1 MRTARKGT
9 VEMPAFMRQ
18 LVKETE
24 KRVSSFFK
32 GGRGGAAEGEQ
43 PGEGE
48 KEEVIPSPYLDRPVL
63 DKLAEE
69 GCARWG
75 LTYALGSMQGWRA
88 NMEDF
93 HNCVPQLGGELADW
107 SFFAVFDGHA
117 GSTVAQYCSQHLLGH
132 ILATGERYETERN
145 EYKRSEMWI
154 VVIFYWEIHLAI
166 YWADAERSLLLFI
179 IMIIYHFPLR
189 SVNIYP
195 VLCNDVFPWDEKIVL
210 QCVCVQTGGIGAEDD
225 PERVKGAIVDGFLQ
239 TDKHL
244 LTVARREG
252 WERGGTTVVATL
264 ISPYYIYFANCGDSR
279 AMLCRSGQVCFS
291 TEDHKPYCP
300 LEKERIES
308 AGGSVTIQRINGSLA
323 VSRALG
329 DFSYKG
335 AENRTPCQQMVSPE
349 PEVCVVERSP
359 ADEFLVLAC
368 DGVWDTISNE
378 ELCAFIH
385 NRLRVC
391 TDLRDVCTQVID
403 LCLYKVRT
411 CCFTPACASSKPKHN
426 KQSHPAPYRCRQA
439 QWFEWQILLTD

>member
-1 MRTARKGT
+1 MRTARKGS
-9 VEMPAFMRQ
+9 VEMPAFVRQ

-32 GGRGGAAEGEQ
+32 GGRGGAGEGEQ

-48 KEEVIPSPYLDRPVL
+48 GEEVMPSPYLDRPVL
-63 DKLAEE
+63 DKLTEE
-69 GCARWG
+69 GCSRWG

-117 GSTVAQYCSQHLLGH
+117 GSSVAQYCSQQLLSQ
-132 ILATGERYETERN
+132 ILATGG
-145 EYKRSEMWI
+145 MG
-154 VVIFYWEIHLAI
+154 
-166 YWADAERSLLLFI
+166 
-179 IMIIYHFPLR
+179 P
-189 SVNIYP
+189 
-195 VLCNDVFPWDEKIVL
+195 
-210 QCVCVQTGGIGAEDD
+210 EDD
-225 PERVKGAIVDGFLQ
+225 PERVRGGIIEGFLQ

-244 LTVARREG
+244 HTVARREG

-264 ISPYYIYFANCGDSR
+264 ISPCYIYFANCGDSR

-300 LEKERIES
+300 LERERIES
-308 AGGSVTIQRINGSLA
+308 AGGSVSLQRINGSLA

-335 AENRTPCQQMVSPE
+335 AENRSAGQQMVSPE

-368 DGVWDTISNE
+368 DGVWDTITNE

-385 NRLRVC
+385 SRLRVC
-391 TDLRDVCTQVID
+391 TDLRDVCAQVID
-403 LCLYKVRT
+403 LCLYKG
-411 CCFTPACASSKPKHN
+411 SLDNISI
-426 KQSHPAPYRCRQA
+426 
-439 QWFEWQILLTD
+439 ILLCFPGAPQLSAEALHQEAELEDLLESKVAEIYEELCARGEEPDLLSVLTVLASTVIPGLPPGGGIQSKRNCIISAYYQQREMHKPTLPNDLGASREAQLGSMDRL

>member
-1 MRTARKGT
+1 MRTARKGN
-9 VEMPAFMRQ
+9 VEMPAFVRQ

-32 GGRGGAAEGEQ
+32 GGRGGESDGEQ
-43 PGEGE
+43 MGEGE

-63 DKLAEE
+63 EKLTQE

-132 ILATGERYETERN
+132 ILATGGVGPEDN
-145 EYKRSEMWI
+145 
-154 VVIFYWEIHLAI
+154 
-166 YWADAERSLLLFI
+166 
-179 IMIIYHFPLR
+179 P
-189 SVNIYP
+189 
-195 VLCNDVFPWDEKIVL
+195 EK
-210 QCVCVQTGGIGAEDD
+210 
-225 PERVKGAIVDGFLQ
+225 VKGAIIDGFLQ

-244 LTVARREG
+244 HSVARREG
-252 WERGGTTVVATL
+252 WERGGTTVVSTL
-264 ISPYYIYFANCGDSR
+264 ISPYYIYFGNCGDSR
-279 AMLCRSGQVCFS
+279 AVLCRSGQVCFS

-308 AGGSVTIQRINGSLA
+308 AGGSVSLQRINGSLA

-335 AENRTPCQQMVSPE
+335 VENRTPSQQMVSPE

-359 ADEFLVLAC
+359 MDEFLVLAC

-378 ELCAFIH
+378 ELCAFVH
-385 NRLRVC
+385 NRLQVC

-403 LCLYKVRT
+403 LCLYKG
-411 CCFTPACASSKPKHN
+411 SLDNISI
-426 KQSHPAPYRCRQA
+426 
-439 QWFEWQILLTD
+439 ILLCFPGAPQLSAEALHQEAELEDLLESKVAEIYDELSASGEEPDLLSVLTVLASTVIPGLPPGGGIQSKRNCIISAYYNQRETHKPAAPNALGS

>member
-1 MRTARKGT
+1 MRTARKGS
-9 VEMPAFMRQ
+9 VEMPAFVRQ

-32 GGRGGAAEGEQ
+32 GSRGGAAEGEQ

-63 DKLAEE
+63 DKLTEE

-93 HNCVPQLGGELADW
+93 HNCVPQLGGELPDW
-107 SFFAVFDGHA
+107 SFYAVFDGHA
-117 GSTVAQYCSQHLLGH
+117 GSTVAQHCSQHLLGH
-132 ILATGERYETERN
+132 ILATG
-145 EYKRSEMWI
+145 
-154 VVIFYWEIHLAI
+154 
-166 YWADAERSLLLFI
+166 
-179 IMIIYHFPLR
+179 P
-189 SVNIYP
+189 
-195 VLCNDVFPWDEKIVL
+195 
-210 QCVCVQTGGIGAEDD
+210 EDNPD
-225 PERVKGAIVDGFLQ
+225 RVKGAIIEGFLQ

-244 LTVARREG
+244 HSVARREG

-279 AMLCRSGQVCFS
+279 AMLCRSGQNQRL
-291 TEDHKPYCP
+291 P
-300 LEKERIES
+300 
-308 AGGSVTIQRINGSLA
+308 GSFPCS
-323 VSRALG
+323 G

-335 AENRTPCQQMVSPE
+335 AENRTPSQQMVSPE

-403 LCLYKVRT
+403 LCLYKG
-411 CCFTPACASSKPKHN
+411 SLDNISI
-426 KQSHPAPYRCRQA
+426 
-439 QWFEWQILLTD
+439 ILLCFPGAPQLSAEALHQEAELEDLLESKVAEIYDELCSRGEDPDLLSVLTVLASTVIPGLPPGGGIQSKRNCIISAYYQQRETHKPTVPNGLGAS

>member
-1 MRTARKGT
+1 MRTARKGN
-9 VEMPAFMRQ
+9 VEMPAFVRQ

-32 GGRGGAAEGEQ
+32 GGRGGASDGEQ
-43 PGEGE
+43 RGQGE

-63 DKLAEE
+63 DKLTEE

-93 HNCVPQLGGELADW
+93 HNCVPQLGGELAEW

-132 ILATGERYETERN
+132 ILGTGKRFHTEHVM
-145 EYKRSEMWI
+145 KT
-154 VVIFYWEIHLAI
+154 
-166 YWADAERSLLLFI
+166 
-179 IMIIYHFPLR
+179 
-189 SVNIYP
+189 
-195 VLCNDVFPWDEKIVL
+195 C
-210 QCVCVQTGGIGAEDD
+210 T
-225 PERVKGAIVDGFLQ
+225 GAIIEGFMQ

-244 LTVARREG
+244 HSVARREG
-252 WERGGTTVVATL
+252 WERGGTTVVSTL
-264 ISPYYIYFANCGDSR
+264 LSPYYIYFGNCGDSR
-279 AMLCRSGQVCFS
+279 AVLCRSGQVCFS
-291 TEDHKPYCP
+291 TEDHKPYSP

-308 AGGSVTIQRINGSLA
+308 AGGSVSLQRINGSLA

-335 AENRTPCQQMVSPE
+335 AENRTPSQQMVSPE

-359 ADEFLVLAC
+359 MDEFLVLAC

-378 ELCAFIH
+378 ELCAFVH
-385 NRLRVC
+385 NRLQVC

-403 LCLYKVRT
+403 LCLYKGSLDNISIILL
-411 CCFTPACASSKPKHN
+411 CFPGAPQLSAEALHQEAELEDLLESKVAEIYDELSASGEEPDLLSVLTVLASTVIPGLPPGGGIQSKRNCIISAYYHQRETHNPARSSKID
-426 KQSHPAPYRCRQA
+426 QSTT
-439 QWFEWQILLTD
+439 FTKSN